1 MITTT
6 LTKMTAQ
13 TGYVLTDGK
22 QFTHSVLL
30 REGENPE
37 NWQEIT
43 EEYYHRLQAK
53 MTPREFVLT
62 LMSKG
67 ITKQQIE
74 TLINSNDQVWAEFN
88 YATEINR
95 ANPLLDQFCSQV
107 GLTTQD
113 LDEIFNL
120 A

>member
-1 MITTT
+1 MIITT
-6 LTKMTAQ
+6 LTKLTAQ

-74 TLINSNDQVWAEFN
+74 TLINSHDQVWPEFN

-95 ANPLLDQFCSQV
+95 ANPLLDQFCLQL
-107 GLTTQD
+107 GLTSQD
-113 LDEIFNL
+113 LDEMFNL
-120 A
+120 V